1 MKRHS
6 NLFTIALTF
15 LMFSSFVVSGQ
26 GTKKS
31 PHATASNMVGDLKI
45 EIDYHQPG
53 VKGREIWGDLVPY
66 DKVWRTGANNATTIE
81 VNKDV
86 KINGQELKA
95 GKYAIFTIP
104 SKDKMTVIFNSESD
118 QWGSYNHNASKDILK
133 VEVKTTME
141 EEVVERMRFDVTE
154 KGDVNFAWE
163 KLRFSF
169 KVKG

>member
-6 NLFTIALTF
+6 NLFSLVLTF
-15 LMFSSFVVSGQ
+15 LMLASFTASSQ
-26 GTKKS
+26 GMKKS
-31 PHATASNMVGDLKI
+31 PHATAENMVGDLKI

-53 VKGREIWGDLVPY
+53 VKGRKIWGGLVPY

-86 KINGQELKA
+86 TINGQKLKA

-104 SKDKMTVIFNSESD
+104 SEAKWTIIFNSESD
-118 QWGSYNHNASKDILK
+118 QWGSYNHNASKDILQIE
-133 VEVKTTME
+133 VEPSQE
-141 EEVVERMRFDVTE
+141 DEVVERMRFDVTD
-154 KGDVNFAWE
+154 KGEVNFAWE

-169 KVKG
+169 NVKG